1 VPIRALVD
9 ANIFI
14 SYLLSPDSGG
24 AITGTVESL
33 WRNDIE
39 LVFPDSVATEI
50 RATVQRKS
58 YLRNRIAPEDF
69 EALISELRAIALPAD
84 PSPLEI
90 LPVLRDSK
98 DDYLL
103 AEAVR
108 ANVDYLVS
116 GDRDLLDIRDDIV
129 RPRIVRPV
137 EFLTAISH
145 P

>member
-1 VPIRALVD
+1 MD

-14 SYLLSPDSGG
+14 SYLLSPDSSG
-24 AITGTVESL
+24 AIAGMVESL
-33 WRNDIE
+33 WRDDIE

-50 RATVQRKS
+50 RATVERKS
-58 YLRNRIAPEDF
+58 YLRNRIAPEDI
-69 EALISELRAIALPAD
+69 EALINALRAMALPAD

-116 GDRDLLDIRDDIV
+116 VDRDLLDIRGDITH
-129 RPRIVRPV
+129 PRIVSPV
-137 EFLTAISH
+137 EFLGAISL

>member
-1 VPIRALVD
+1 VLIRVLVD

-14 SYLLSPDSGG
+14 SYALSPDSSG

-33 WRNDIE
+33 WIGDIE

-50 RATVQRKS
+50 RATVERKS
-58 YLRNRIAPEDF
+58 YLRDRIAPEDI
-69 EALISELRAIALPAD
+69 EALIKELRAIALPSD

-103 AEAVR
+103 AEAIS
-108 ANVDYLVS
+108 ANADYLVS
-116 GDRDLLDIRDDIV
+116 GDRDLLDIRDDIT
-129 RPRIVRPV
+129 RPRIVTPA
-137 EFLTAISH
+137 EFLTAIPH

>member
-1 VPIRALVD
+1 MPTRVLAD

-14 SYLLSPDSGG
+14 SYLLAPDSSG
-24 AITGTVESL
+24 AIAGMVESL
-33 WRNDIE
+33 WRDDIE

-50 RATVQRKS
+50 RATIERKP
-58 YLRNRIAPEDF
+58 YLQNRITPEDF
-69 EALISELRAIALPAD
+69 EALIQELRAMALPAD

-116 GDRDLLDIRDDIV
+116 GDRDLLDIRDDIA
-129 RPRIVRPV
+129 RPQVVSPV
-137 EFLTAISH
+137 EFLTAISY

>member
-1 VPIRALVD
+1 MPIRVLAD

-14 SYLLSPDSGG
+14 SYLLSPDSSG

-33 WRNDIE
+33 WMDDIE

-50 RATVQRKS
+50 RSAVERKF
-58 YLRNRIAPEDF
+58 YLRNRIAPEDI
-69 EALISELRAIALPAD
+69 EALINELRAIALPTD

-90 LPVLRDSK
+90 LPVLRDPK

-116 GDRDLLDIRDDIV
+116 GDRDLLDIRSEID
-129 RPRIVRPV
+129 RPRVAEPA
-137 EFLTAISH
+137 EFLNAISR

>member
-1 VPIRALVD
+1 MLIRVLVD

-14 SYLLSPDSGG
+14 SYVLSPDSSG

-33 WRNDIE
+33 WIGDIE

-50 RATVQRKS
+50 RATVERKS
-58 YLRNRIAPEDF
+58 YLRDRIAPEDI
-69 EALISELRAIALPAD
+69 EALIKELRSIALPSD

-103 AEAVR
+103 AEAIS
-108 ANVDYLVS
+108 ANADYLVS
-116 GDRDLLDIRDDIV
+116 GDRDLLDIRDDIT
-129 RPRIVRPV
+129 RPRIVTPA
-137 EFLTAISH
+137 EFLTAIPH

>member
-1 VPIRALVD
+1 MLIRVLVD
-9 ANIFI
+9 SNIFI
-14 SYLLSPDSGG
+14 SYALSPDSSG

-33 WRNDIE
+33 WIGDIE

-50 RATVQRKS
+50 RATVERKS
-58 YLRNRIAPEDF
+58 YLRDRIAPEDI
-69 EALISELRAIALPAD
+69 EALIKELRSIALPSD

-103 AEAVR
+103 AEAIS
-108 ANVDYLVS
+108 ANADYLVS
-116 GDRDLLDIRDDIV
+116 GDRDLLDIRDDIT
-129 RPRIVRPV
+129 RPRIVTPA
-137 EFLTAISH
+137 EFLTAIPH

>member
-1 VPIRALVD
+1 MLIRVLVD

-14 SYLLSPDSGG
+14 SYSLSPDSSG

-33 WRNDIE
+33 WIGDIE

-50 RATVQRKS
+50 RATVARKS
-58 YLRNRIAPEDF
+58 YLRDRIAPEDI
-69 EALISELRAIALPAD
+69 EALIEELRAIALPSD
-84 PSPLEI
+84 TSPLEI

-103 AEAVR
+103 AEAIS
-108 ANVDYLVS
+108 ANADYLVS
-116 GDRDLLDIRDDIV
+116 GDRDLLDIRDDIT
-129 RPRIVRPV
+129 RPRIVTPA
-137 EFLTAISH
+137 EFLTAIPH